1 MAQSMLMIRAQTH
14 INSKVPTQKNSVEV
28 QRQFGGRWLTI
39 DFQAGD
45 LLIFTMHTIHCSLH
59 NQSPDNRIRLSIDTR
74 YQPAI
79 DQVDER
85 WIGDDLI
92 AHSDAAKR

>member
-1 MAQSMLMIRAQTH
+1 M
-14 INSKVPTQKNSVEV
+14 
-28 QRQFGGRWLTI
+28 
-39 DFQAGD
+39 
-45 LLIFTMHTIHCSLH
+45 HCSLD

-85 WIGDDLI
+85 WIGDDPI